1 MTVQVSGPL
10 PRSLVVAA
18 LTKPQPDGRRSRGWM
33 RRRGL
38 RPVSMPMQTASAEA
52 GSATAGGSGTD
63 TLAIDASSDFV
74 QCQHPGCCALRPLES
89 DADCPVCG
97 RR

>member
-1 MTVQVSGPL
+1 MTVQVYGPL

-38 RPVSMPMQTASAEA
+38 RPVSIPEQTPGSEA
-52 GSATAGGSGTD
+52 GSD
-63 TLAIDASSDFV
+63 TLAIDASADFV
-74 QCQHPGCCALRPLES
+74 QCHHPGCCALRSLED
-89 DADCPVCG
+89 DAECAVCG

>member
-1 MTVQVSGPL
+1 MTDQVYGPL

-18 LTKPQPDGRRSRGWM
+18 LTKPRPDGRRSRGWM

-38 RPVSMPMQTASAEA
+38 RPVPIPQQASSGES
-52 GSATAGGSGTD
+52 GSESR
-63 TLAIDASSDFV
+63 IDALAVDTGADFV
-74 QCQHPGCCALRPLES
+74 QCHHPGCCALRPIEG
-89 DADCPVCG
+89 DAECPVCG

>member
-1 MTVQVSGPL
+1 MSVQMSGPL

-18 LTKPQPDGRRSRGWM
+18 LAQPRPDGRRTLGWM

-38 RPVSMPMQTASAEA
+38 PPVTAPGLA
-52 GSATAGGSGTD
+52 AGGEVC
-63 TLAIDASSDFV
+63 IDSEADFV
-74 QCQHPGCCALRPLES
+74 QCHHPGCCALRPVVAVSE
-89 DADCPVCG
+89 CPVCG